1 MSLACSIYLDVY
13 VELLLA
19 VAARSML
26 HMTFMYRRIATQQR
40 RPQDWALAWT
50 TIRTRSDLHN
60 FMGLLRHNRYN
71 QNIVGDTAL
80 HNVTLQAPTL

>member
-1 MSLACSIYLDVY
+1 MSLVCSVYLGAY

-19 VAARSML
+19 VAVGPML

-40 RPQDWALAWT
+40 RPQNWALAST
-50 TIRTRSDLHN
+50 TIRTRSDLHS
-60 FMGLLRHNRYN
+60 FRGLLRHNPYN
-71 QNIVGDTAL
+71 QNIIGDTAL